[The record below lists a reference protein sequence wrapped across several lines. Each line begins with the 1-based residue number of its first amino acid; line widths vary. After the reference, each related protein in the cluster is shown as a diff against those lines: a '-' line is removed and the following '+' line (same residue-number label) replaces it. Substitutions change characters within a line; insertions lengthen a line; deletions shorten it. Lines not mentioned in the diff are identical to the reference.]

1 MRIVTRPDFDGIV
14 CAVLLNDAL
23 GAEITEPVLWVEP
36 NDMQHRL
43 VDVQP
48 GDIIANLSYHENCAL
63 WFDHHVS
70 NKIDES
76 FNGVFDLAPSAA
88 RLVFDY
94 YKYKDRFK
102 RDYTRLIEATDKIDS
117 ADLSWDEVLHPE
129 KYFYTAISATISSH
143 NRADEPYWNRLVDL
157 LKTCKIEDVLEDP
170 QVKIRINRIV
180 EANKTYYEL
189 LEKYTTVY
197 NHVTVT
203 DFRVLNKNPEGIRF
217 QVFSL
222 FPETIVNVRVRVDN
236 NDREKVRISIG
247 HSIFNR
253 KCHVNAGLLC
263 SRFGGGGHRGAG
275 ACTVPKDQVNNTM
288 NIILDVLAK
297 NQPLSF

>member
-14 CAVLLNDAL
+14 CAVLLRDAL
-23 GAEITEPVLWVEP
+23 GAEITGPVLWVEP

-70 NKIDES
+70 NRIDES
-76 FNGVFDLAPSAA
+76 FDGVFKLAPSAA

-94 YKYKDRFK
+94 YKNKDRFK
-102 RDYTRLIEATDKIDS
+102 RDYTRLIEAADKIDS
-117 ADLSWDEVLHPE
+117 ADFSWDEVLYPE
-129 KYFYTAISATISSH
+129 KYPYTAISTTISSH

-157 LKTCKIEDVLEDP
+157 LKTCEIEEVLEDP
-170 QVKIRINRIV
+170 QVKIRINKIV
-180 EANKTYYEL
+180 EANNTYHGL
-189 LEKYTTVY
+189 LKEHTTVY
-197 NHVTVT
+197 DHVTVT
-203 DFRVLNKNPEGIRF
+203 DFRVLGKNPEGNRF
-217 QVFSL
+217 RVFSL
-222 FPETIVNVRVRVDN
+222 FPGTVVNVRVRVDN
-236 NDREKVRISIG
+236 NDRENVRISIG

-253 KCHVNAGLLC
+253 KCRVNAGLLC

-275 ACTVPKDQVNNTM
+275 ACTVPKDRVDKTM
-288 NIILDVLAK
+288 KIILDILAK
-297 NQPLSF
+297 N

>member
-48 GDIIANLSYHENCAL
+48 GDIIANLSYHENCTL
-63 WFDHHVS
+63 WFDHHES

-94 YKYKDRFK
+94 YKNKNRFIRK
-102 RDYTRLIEATDKIDS
+102 YTRLIEATDKIDS
-117 ADLSWDEVLHPE
+117 ADFSWDEVLYPE
-129 KYFYTAISATISSH
+129 KYPYTTISITISSH

-157 LKTCKIEDVLEDP
+157 LKTYDIEDVMEDP
-170 QVKIRINRIV
+170 QVKIRINKII

-189 LEKYTTVY
+189 LKKHTTVY
-197 NHVTVT
+197 NYVTVT
-203 DFRVLNKNPEGIRF
+203 DFRVLNINPEGNRF

-222 FPETIVNVRVRVDN
+222 FPETMVNVRVRVDN

-275 ACTVPKDQVNNTM
+275 ACTVPRDQVKNTM
-288 NIILDVLAK
+288 NIILDALAK
-297 NQPLSF
+297 NQPLPF